1 MKPFEELIS
10 RAKGA
15 VDVIGEKAGQFVDV
29 SKLNLKLIELKS
41 SLRGEFEGLGKIVYE
56 CNDEKMM
63 ENQQIKTQIQVIKQ
77 LSQEIENLKTQIAFA
92 KNKILCKSCGHHNE
106 INSSYCAK
114 CGENLKSEEKQEKVN
129 ENSAQIDEDDFA
141 EFDD

>member
-1 MKPFEELIS
+1 MNPFEEFIS

-15 VDVIGEKAGQFVDV
+15 VDVIGEKAGQFMDV

-41 SLRGEFEGLGKIVYE
+41 QLKSEFEELGRIVYE
-56 CNDEKMM
+56 SNGEKVA
-63 ENQQIKTQIQVIKQ
+63 EDKKVATQIQIIKQ
-77 LSQEIENLKTQIAFA
+77 LNQEIENSKTQIAFA

-106 INSSYCAK
+106 IEASYCAK
-114 CGENLKSEEKQEKVN
+114 CGGSLKTEEEKLN
-129 ENSAQIDEDDFA
+129 DNSSEVEEDDFA